1 MENTPIGMQ
10 EDGLYVTD
18 AKPLCFLHVSTLIL
32 LITTIVIFNLFYL
45 SIKSLILGKKC
56 VFKHQD
62 LQMFGLKLKKESN
75 FHPLEA
81 GRIWVNNVNILLY
94 APKF

>member
-1 MENTPIGMQ
+1 MENTPFGMQ

-18 AKPLCFLHVSTLIL
+18 ANYCH
-32 LITTIVIFNLFYL
+32 FNLFYL

-75 FHPLEA
+75 FHPLEV